1 MRILSTLL
9 IVLFS
14 LPLHAEPKQID
25 NERDRLSYSLGHQ
38 LGANAKR
45 QNLDIN
51 PDMVLRGLQDA
62 HAGVAPALNAEEMTN
77 ALAEPRRKAQ
87 AARLEA
93 ASKAAEQKREAGRA
107 FLAENQKKEG
117 VVALPSGL
125 QYQVIQA
132 GQGQGQR
139 PGPQDSVTVHYRGT
153 LIDGQEFDSSYQRN
167 APASFPLNGVI
178 KGWTEGLQLMREG
191 AKYRFFI
198 PPELAY
204 GERGRLANETL
215 VFEVELLKVA
225 TANPAQ

>member
-14 LPLHAEPKQID
+14 LPLHAEPNKPD

-45 QNLDIN
+45 QDLDIN
-51 PDMVLRGLQDA
+51 PDMVLRGLLDA
-62 HAGVAPALNAEEMTN
+62 HTGVAPALSAEEMAD

-93 ASKAAEQKREAGRA
+93 TAKAAEQKREAGRA

-132 GQGQGQR
+132 GQGQR
-139 PGPQDSVTVHYRGT
+139 PAPQDSVTVHYRGT
-153 LIDGQEFDSSYQRN
+153 LIDGQEFDSSYRRN

-225 TANPAQ
+225 AANPAQ